1 MGGDDV
7 EPGRRD
13 QSGEAADVSDGP
25 VGERR
30 TTDVSPRLVPGDLVA
45 GGALVLPQLR
55 KRRRKYKAKD
65 VEQALRALAA
75 QVNDFERAQ
84 TEKILGSLATM
95 ISVAQNEAERIRAEA
110 DGFAADAQARVNAA
124 LSQSRSEA
132 SRIVAAA
139 ESQAAEIVAGA
150 HEELGR
156 LHEQVERIRTL
167 ASRMI
172 NIETGPPDEL
182 Q

>member
-1 MGGDDV
+1 MDSDA
-7 EPGRRD
+7 RD
-13 QSGEAADVSDGP
+13 QSGEVAEPEGAASGQRSTSEVAS
-25 VGERR
+25 RFAA
-30 TTDVSPRLVPGDLVA
+30 GDLVV

-75 QVNDFERAQ
+75 QVNDFERSQ

-95 ISVAQNEAERIRAEA
+95 ITVAQNEAERIRAEA

-124 LSQSRSEA
+124 LSQSRTEA

-139 ESQAAEIVAGA
+139 ESQATEIVAAA

-156 LHEQVERIRTL
+156 LHEQIERIRTL
-167 ASRMI
+167 ASRMM

>member
-1 MGGDDV
+1 MESDA
-7 EPGRRD
+7 RD
-13 QSGEAADVSDGP
+13 QSGEASDRPDGAAAGERTPADVAS
-25 VGERR
+25 RFA
-30 TTDVSPRLVPGDLVA
+30 SGDLVV

-75 QVNDFERAQ
+75 QINDFERVQ

-95 ISVAQNEAERIRAEA
+95 ITVAQNEAERVRAEA

-124 LSQSRSEA
+124 LSQSRTEA

-156 LHEQVERIRTL
+156 LHEQIERIRTM
-167 ASRMI
+167 ATRMM

>member
-1 MGGDDV
+1 MDPED
-7 EPGRRD
+7 RD
-13 QSGEAADVSDGP
+13 QSGEAAADAKSDPSSDPTPGAGS
-25 VGERR
+25 VRAA
-30 TTDVSPRLVPGDLVA
+30 VPGELVV
-45 GGALVLPQLR
+45 GGALVLPEMR

-65 VEQALRALAA
+65 VEQALRSLAA
-75 QVNDFERAQ
+75 QVNDFERTQ
-84 TEKILGSLATM
+84 TERVLASLATL
-95 ISVAQNEAERIRAEA
+95 ITVAQSEAERIRAEA

-124 LSQSRSEA
+124 LSQSRAEA

-139 ESQAAEIVAGA
+139 EGQAAEIVAEA

-156 LHEQVERIRTL
+156 LHEQIDRIRTL
-167 ASRMI
+167 ASRMM